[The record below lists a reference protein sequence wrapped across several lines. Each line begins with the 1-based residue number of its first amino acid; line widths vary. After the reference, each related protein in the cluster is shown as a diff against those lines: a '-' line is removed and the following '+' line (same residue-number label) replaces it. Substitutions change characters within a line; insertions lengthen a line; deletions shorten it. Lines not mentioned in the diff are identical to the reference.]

1 MLAADGGELGQNSP
15 YQQRSTNNLNKFNS
29 HMSLTYV
36 IMMINFH
43 RTFNNLNKA
52 LNNFHNSKVKI

>member
-1 MLAADGGELGQNSP
+1 MINS
-15 YQQRSTNNLNKFNS
+15 RSL
-29 HMSLTYV
+29 
-36 IMMINFH
+36 NFH